1 MGKTS
6 GLTDRQRRFVKE
18 YLIDANAS
26 KAAVRAGYSEK
37 TASRIGPELLG
48 KPWVRAE
55 IDKGQSQ
62 RAQKLEITAERV
74 IEELARVAMADP
86 RKLFREDGSPKPVQE
101 LDDHTAAA
109 LSRVKVRA
117 IPGSEAQVL
126 EYRLIDKNQALDKL
140 MKHVGGYKADNEQRG
155 MFGTLDRDTLKALRE
170 QVKAAEQR
178 AEQTSVNKGSD
189 AAGSRPELH

>member
-6 GLTDRQRRFVKE
+6 GLTDRQRAFIDE
-18 YLIDANAS
+18 YVANPNARL
-26 KAAVRAGYSEK
+26 AAEKAGYSKK

-55 IDKGQSQ
+55 IERRQ
-62 RAQKLEITAERV
+62 RKAAEKHDVTAERV
-74 IEELARVAMADP
+74 VEELARVAMADP

-101 LDDHTAAA
+101 LDDQTAAA
-109 LSRVKVRA
+109 LSRVSVRS

-170 QVKAAEQR
+170 QVQAAEQR